1 MLLII
6 DQWPLGR
13 LIEMP
18 LEGPKGKNDCGPPL
32 TSTLYTFCMY
42 NLVINNY
49 FVLIERMYF
58 VTCTIH

>member
-42 NLVINNY
+42 NLVINN
-49 FVLIERMYF
+49 
-58 VTCTIH
+58 